1 MTAEIQA
8 TCPQNV
14 EEILAR
20 ISDAFVILDCEWR
33 YTYVNDKLAQL
44 AQMNKEDFLG
54 KSIWDLFPK
63 TVNSR
68 LYTEMHRAV
77 AEEITV
83 NFEYLDPTWHR
94 WLEYRVYP
102 GENGVSIL
110 ITDITEQKRKKQLLS
125 AHYTVTQI
133 LAETTVF
140 ANAVPLLLRSLCEI
154 LEWQLGIFWSVDEKI
169 NALHRIG
176 SWHSSDLSI
185 DTSQVFIQ
193 PSTLAI
199 GEGLAV
205 QVWGSG
211 QPVWICE
218 LAPDEKLFAAAIE
231 LPIVL
236 GNKILGVMK
245 FFTNQ
250 ILQPDSDLL
259 QMMSAIAIQIAQFI
273 EQQRT
278 ESLLQVTQE
287 QYRQILETADVPI
300 LNKDFT
306 HVKNLTNNFTDEE
319 VTGLQQCLSEQQ
331 TALRDRQLVEE
342 NLRYSEARYRSLAQA
357 SASIIWRA
365 SPWGNV
371 IDEIPNWQAFTG
383 QSPEE
388 YKGWGWVNAL
398 HPEDRQSV
406 AAIWRQAFYGRNVAV
421 AEYRVLRYDGEY
433 RHMSIRGVPILNQT
447 GEIIEWVG
455 MCVDISERKQA
466 ESERERLLTL
476 LETEQTRLVEA
487 NVLLDT
493 IFNNAPIGIGV
504 WDEKLR
510 YVRLNHAL
518 AEINGM
524 PQEMHI
530 GKTVAELLPGIASEV
545 TEAFRHVVETGESI
559 SQETSGETP
568 AAPGEQRYWSVNYY
582 PIQLPGKITWVGAI
596 CQEITERKQAEAE
609 RDRLLEGER
618 LARVEAED
626 AKEQVT
632 TILESITDG
641 FLAFDSE
648 WRFTYLNHEGSRTL
662 GRSSEDLLG
671 KNLWQEFPELTD
683 TSFGQ
688 LYLRAVALGVPL
700 ELEDY
705 YPPFEAWFSVRAYP
719 SATGLSLYFRNIN
732 ARKQAQAALTESEA
746 RFRLLAEN
754 STDIISRTTV
764 DGIFLYLSPACYTV
778 LGYQPEELVGSFG
791 GELLHPED
799 LAEIL
804 KNYPIN
810 TDFPDIYTLTY
821 RTRHKYGHYIWL
833 ETTVRAI
840 RDRQTQEILEM
851 QASSRDITER
861 KQVEAKQRFL
871 AEASEILAGS
881 LDYETT
887 LATLARLVV
896 PEIADWCVV
905 DMICENQSIR
915 RVAAAHADAAKQEL
929 VEQLQNYPPNL
940 AQTHGVAEVI
950 AKGKSQITH
959 FISSEQIQAVTSNGN
974 HFKILQQLNPQS
986 GMCVLLIVRGRVLG
1000 AMSLVSSTNRRYD
1013 SQSLMLA
1020 EELAR
1025 RAAIAIDNA
1034 RLYTETQQSQQAAER
1049 AASRTARLQAITAAL
1064 SESLTPAQVAEVIVE
1079 QSMAALG
1086 ASSALVA
1093 LLTNNGTELEIIRAV
1108 GYEEE
1113 AVNLWRRFSINAA
1126 LPLAE
1131 AVRTKQPVWQEST
1144 ATRVAR
1150 YSHLAKEY
1158 GRYNY
1163 GAWISIPLIIEGR
1176 AVGGMSL
1183 AFTETQE
1190 LNQDDRAFVLALA
1203 QQCAQAMERARLYE
1217 AEQTAREAAEN
1228 ANRIKDEFLAVLS
1241 HELRSPLNP
1250 ILGWSKLLQT
1260 RKLDEKTIPLA
1271 LKTIERNAQLQ
1282 AQLIEDL
1289 LDISRILQGKLS
1301 LNILPVDLVSVI
1313 YAGMETVRLS
1323 AEAKSIEMHIS
1334 LQPNLRQVLGD
1345 SNRLQ
1350 QIVWNLL
1357 SNAVKFTPEGG
1368 RVDIRLEEV
1377 GSGGAGEQGAGSRR
1391 EDLLPCTL
1399 PPAPLPLLPYAQITV
1414 SDTGKGIDPNFLPY
1428 VFEYFRQENSSTTR
1442 KFGGLGLGLAIVR
1455 HLVELHGGTVK
1466 VESEGENRG
1475 ATFTVRLPLIQ
1486 QTSERKQDI
1495 NDSEPS
1501 SNLNDIKI
1509 LVVDDDADTREF
1521 IAFLLE
1527 QYGANVTTAA
1537 SADEALAA
1545 LKQSLPDVLLSDIG
1559 MPDVDGCMFMRELR
1573 TLPPEQG
1580 GKIPAIALTAYA
1592 GEMNAKQVLA
1602 AGFHKHIAKPV
1613 EPAELIEAIANLYR
1627 NHI

>member
-1 MTAEIQA
+1 MLGVSFHSINRWRETNEALLAKYIQKSGAETVTAEIQA
-8 TCPQNV
+8 TVRENV

-33 YTYVNDKLAQL
+33 YTYVNDKLAEL
-44 AQMNKEDFLG
+44 AGMNKEDFLG
-54 KSIWDLFPK
+54 KTIWDLFPN
-63 TVNSR
+63 TVDSI

-83 NFEYLDPTWHR
+83 NFEYLDSTWHR

-110 ITDITEQKRKKQLLS
+110 ITDITEQKRNQQLLS

-140 ANAVPLLLRSLCEI
+140 ANAVPLLLRSLCET
-154 LEWQLGIFWSVDEKI
+154 LGWQLGIFWSVDEEI

-185 DTSQVFIQ
+185 ENFQVFNQ
-193 PSTLAI
+193 PSTLAV
-199 GEGLAV
+199 GEGLAS
-205 QVWGSG
+205 QAWGNG

-218 LAPDEKLFAAAIE
+218 LASDENFFAAAIE

-236 GNKILGVMK
+236 GNKVLGAMK

-250 ILQPDSDLL
+250 ILQRDLDLL
-259 QMMSAIAIQIAQFI
+259 QMMSAIAIQIGQFI
-273 EQQRT
+273 QQQQT
-278 ESLLQVTQE
+278 EEKYRLLEKDLTPVKKAQE
-287 QYRQILETADVPI
+287 VMD
-300 LNKDFT
+300 
-306 HVKNLTNNFTDEE
+306 
-319 VTGLQQCLSEQQ
+319 LQECLSEHQTTLRERQQ
-331 TALRDRQLVEE
+331 AEE
-342 NLRYSEARYRSLAQA
+342 NLRHSEARYRSLAEA
-357 SASIIWRA
+357 SASIIWSA
-365 SPWGNV
+365 APWGNV

-388 YKGWGWVNAL
+388 YKDWGWVNAL
-398 HPEDRQSV
+398 HPEDRKSV
-406 AAIWRQAFYGRNVAV
+406 AAIWRQAFYGRRVAV
-421 AEYRVLRYDGEY
+421 AEYRVQRHDGEY
-433 RHMSIRGVPILNQT
+433 RHMSIRGVPILNET
-447 GEIIEWVG
+447 GQIIEWVG
-455 MCVDISERKQA
+455 MCVDITEHKQA
-466 ESERERLLTL
+466 ESERERLLAL
-476 LETEQTRLVEA
+476 LKTEQTRLVKA

-493 IFNNAPIGIGV
+493 LFNNAPIGIGL

-510 YVRLNHAL
+510 YVRLNQAL
-518 AEINGM
+518 AEINGL
-524 PQEMHI
+524 PQEVHI
-530 GKTVAELLPGIASEV
+530 GNTVAELLPGVDVEV
-545 TEAFRHVVETGESI
+545 TEAFRRVVETGESI
-559 SQETSGETP
+559 SQETTGETP
-568 AAPGEQRYWSVNYY
+568 AAPGKQRYWSVNYY
-582 PIQLPGKITWVGAI
+582 PIQLPDEITWVGAI
-596 CQEITERKQAEAE
+596 CEEITQRKQAE
-609 RDRLLEGER
+609 
-618 LARVEAED
+618 
-626 AKEQVT
+626 
-632 TILESITDG
+632 
-641 FLAFDSE
+641 
-648 WRFTYLNHEGSRTL
+648 
-662 GRSSEDLLG
+662 
-671 KNLWQEFPELTD
+671 
-683 TSFGQ
+683 
-688 LYLRAVALGVPL
+688 
-700 ELEDY
+700 
-705 YPPFEAWFSVRAYP
+705 
-719 SATGLSLYFRNIN
+719 
-732 ARKQAQAALTESEA
+732 AALTESEA
-746 RFRLLAEN
+746 RFRLMAEN
-754 STDIISRTTV
+754 STDIISRSTV

-791 GELLHPED
+791 GELVHPED
-799 LAEIL
+799 LPEIF
-804 KNYPIN
+804 KHYPIN
-810 TDFPDIYTLTY
+810 ADLPDIYTITY

-861 KQVEAKQRFL
+861 KQVEDRQRFL
-871 AEASEILAGS
+871 AEASGVLAAS

-887 LATLARLVV
+887 LASLARLAV

-905 DMICENQSIR
+905 DMIGDNQSIH
-915 RVAAAHADAAKQEL
+915 RVAVAHADPAKQEL
-929 VEQLQNYPPNL
+929 LEQLQNYPPDL
-940 AQTHGVAEVI
+940 AQTQGVAEVI

-959 FISSEQIQAVTSNGN
+959 LISSEQIQAAVSNDTHLN
-974 HFKILQQLNPQS
+974 ILQQLNPLS

-1000 AMSLVSSTNRRYD
+1000 AMSLVSSANHRYD

-1025 RAAIAIDNA
+1025 RAAIAVDNA
-1034 RLYTETQQSQQAAER
+1034 RLYTKTQQSQQAAER

-1079 QSMAALG
+1079 QGMAALG

-1093 LLTNNGTELEIIRAV
+1093 LLTNNGTELEILRAV

-1113 AVNLWRRFSINAA
+1113 LVNLWRRFSIHTAA
-1126 LPLAE
+1126 PLAE

-1144 ATRVAR
+1144 ATRVDR
-1150 YSHLAKEY
+1150 YPHLAKEY
-1158 GRYNY
+1158 AQYNY
-1163 GAWISIPLIIEGR
+1163 GGWTSIPLIIEGR
-1176 AVGGMSL
+1176 AIGGMSV
-1183 AFTETQE
+1183 AFAENHQ

-1250 ILGWSKLLQT
+1250 ILGWAKLLQT
-1260 RKLDEKTIPLA
+1260 RKLDEKTIPHA

-1301 LNILPVDLVSVI
+1301 LNIYPVDLTTVI
-1313 YAGMETVRLS
+1313 SAAMETVRLS

-1334 LQPNLRQVLGD
+1334 MEPNLGQVLGD
-1345 SNRLQ
+1345 SSRLQ
-1350 QIVWNLL
+1350 QVIWNLL
-1357 SNAVKFTPEGG
+1357 SNAVKFTPERG

-1377 GSGGAGEQGAGSRR
+1377 GSGELGVGSK
-1391 EDLLPCTL
+1391 EI
-1399 PPAPLPLLPYAQITV
+1399 ANHSPLPTSHSPLYAQITV

-1455 HLVELHGGTVK
+1455 HLVELHGGIVQ
-1466 VESEGENRG
+1466 VESQGENRG

-1486 QTSERKQDI
+1486 QPSESKQDTR
-1495 NDSEPS
+1495 DSEPS
-1501 SNLNDIKI
+1501 SNLNDVNI
-1509 LVVDDDADTREF
+1509 LVIDDDADTREF

-1527 QYGANVTTAA
+1527 QYGANVTAVA

-1559 MPDVDGCMFMRELR
+1559 MPDVDGCMFMRQLR

-1580 GKIPAIALTAYA
+1580 GQIPAIALTAYA
-1592 GEMNAKQVLA
+1592 GEINAKQVLA

-1613 EPAELIEAIANLYR
+1613 EPSELIEAIANLFETLR
-1627 NHI
+1627 CV